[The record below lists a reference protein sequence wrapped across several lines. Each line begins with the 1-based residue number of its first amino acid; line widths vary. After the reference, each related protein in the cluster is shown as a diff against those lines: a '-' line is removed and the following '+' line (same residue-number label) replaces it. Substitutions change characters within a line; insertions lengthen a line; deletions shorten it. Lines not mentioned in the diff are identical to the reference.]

1 MEKPRAILKLRMV
14 DKGVILEV
22 DELERVRRESKVV
35 GKILGERGGELTVE
49 GMVEVDAF
57 REAVDMMLEDE
68 DEAAA
73 MRRLAR
79 GGVARAI
86 DVLEVSSLLSRC
98 YCLLICA
105 QISIFIF
112 TVVAYG
118 YYMLYCIHEL
128 HILTFTV
135 VVF

>member
-1 MEKPRAILKLRMV
+1 MEKPTAILKLRLV

-35 GKILGERGGELTVE
+35 RNVLGERGGEVTVE
-49 GMVEVDAF
+49 GMVEVEAF
-57 REAVDMMLEDE
+57 REAMDMMLDDE

-105 QISIFIF
+105 QISIFIL
-112 TVVAYG
+112 TVVAYS
-118 YYMLYCIHEL
+118 YYMLYS
-128 HILTFTV
+128 
-135 VVF
+135 